1 MKREEIASQ
10 YKWDIESLYAA
21 PQDTQADL
29 ALAVQQLDLLAAMK
43 GHLTDSE
50 ATLLQFFELSET
62 FDRLLSKLYVYA
74 KQQADVDPK
83 NPEIQDVLAKATNV
97 LHQSSQKLAFVQP
110 ELVGKAKKLQRW
122 INKRVFKDFRFDM
135 EKIIREAPH
144 TNTPEVEEL
153 LGRVQA
159 FAGQSQETFTTIR
172 LDFKPVQVNGKEEF
186 LNAATYSL
194 FMENKD
200 RSVRRQAFDNFL
212 GEYKKWSNTFASTLA
227 GHIKSTA
234 FFAKESKFA
243 NSLEASL
250 HADNVDQVLFDQVLK
265 AANETYHHY
274 YVDYLQLVK
283 DRSGLEPIYTYDLSV
298 PMVEDVDLKF
308 SIEEAQKITK
318 KALKPLGANYG
329 KILQKAFDERWIDY
343 HTHEGKRVGAYSWG
357 CYDSHPF
364 IMMNWVGNY
373 DSLSTLVH
381 ELGHSMHTYFSN
393 GNNRASNSH
402 YRIFVAEVAS
412 TVNEVLLINHLLK
425 KYESNPKVKAYLLNK
440 FIVEMIG
447 TMYRQPFF
455 ADFEASLFNH
465 YEQGNALSNKYI
477 TDTYLQKTRAYYGP
491 AITVPDEVAYHCYL
505 VPHFYYRFYVYK
517 YTVGIVCALAIAKR
531 ILAGDK
537 AQVKSYLNFLKSG
550 GTKWPV
556 ELLKGAHVDPTANQV
571 YDDAFNYFG
580 EVVDQFKQALHQ
592 LG

>member
-10 YKWDIESLYAA
+10 YKWDIESLYAD
-21 PQDTQADL
+21 PQATASDMATATQLLDQL
-29 ALAVQQLDLLAAMK
+29 AEMK
-43 GHLTDSE
+43 GHLTDDE
-50 ATLLQFFELSET
+50 ASLLRYFELAEQ
-62 FDRLLSKLYVYA
+62 FERLLSKLYVYA

-83 NPEIQDVLAKATNV
+83 NADIQDVLAKATTIM
-97 LHQSSQKLAFVQP
+97 HQSSQKLSFIQP
-110 ELVGKAKKLQRW
+110 ELVAKSKRLQRW
-122 INKRVFKDFRFDM
+122 LNKRAFKDFRFDM
-135 EKIIREAPH
+135 EKVIREAPH
-144 TNTPEVEEL
+144 TNSPEIEEL

-172 LDFKPVQVNGKEEF
+172 LDFKPVNVNGKDEF

-200 RSVRRQAFDNFL
+200 RAVRKQAFDNFL
-212 GEYKKWSNTFASTLA
+212 GEYKKWSNTFASTLS

-234 FFAKESKFA
+234 FYANESKFA
-243 NSLEASL
+243 DSLEASL
-250 HADNVDQVLFDQVLK
+250 HADNVDKVLFEQVLK
-265 AANETYHHY
+265 AANTTYHHHY
-274 YVDYLQLVK
+274 TDYMQLVK
-283 DRSGLEPIYTYDLSV
+283 NRSGLDPIYTYDVSV
-298 PMVEDVDLKF
+298 PMVDDVDLKF
-308 SIEEAQKITK
+308 SIEEAQKITL
-318 KALKPLGANYG
+318 KALRPLGANYG
-329 KILQKAFDERWIDY
+329 RILEKAFSERWIDY

-381 ELGHSMHTYFSN
+381 ELGHSLHTYHSN
-393 GNNRASNSH
+393 EHNRAANAG
-402 YRIFVAEVAS
+402 YKIFVAEVAS
-412 TVNEVLLINHLLK
+412 TVNEVLLMNYLLK
-425 KYESNPKVKAYLLNK
+425 KYDNQPKVRAFLLNK
-440 FIVEMIG
+440 FIIEMIG

-455 ADFEASLFNH
+455 ADFESSLYSH
-465 YEQGNALSNKYI
+465 YENGGSLSNKFI
-477 TDTYLQKTRAYYGP
+477 TETYLKKTKAYYGP

-517 YTVGIVCALAIAKR
+517 YTVGMVCALAIAKR

-537 AQVKSYLNFLKSG
+537 EQLKAYLNFLKSG

-556 ELLKGAHVDPTANQV
+556 DLLKGAHGDPTQQAV
-571 YDDAFNYFG
+571 YDDAFTYFG
-580 EVVDQFKQALHQ
+580 EVLSQFKQALHE